1 MSDDRVI
8 DAEVLEVEHE
18 TALVITSPRPAE
30 LSRELAEKSRKAD
43 EYAVDADAEATRKA
57 YTSDFRHFVTWCD
70 GHGLGYLPADPET
83 IVLYLTDLAEE
94 FKTSTMQRRLSS
106 ISVAH
111 RRAGLTPPTAS
122 PRVARVWKGIRNRK
136 GTKQDA
142 KKAADAP
149 MIRRFLSGLPDNSVR
164 GLRDRAV
171 ILTGFYGAF
180 RRSELV
186 SLTVEDVV
194 TVEEG
199 LTIHLRRSKTD
210 QEGEGRTIGIP
221 YGPDPSTCPVRAL
234 LRWIDVA
241 GITSGPIFRSIH
253 KSGSVQSLPLSGRD
267 VARIVKSAAAAAG
280 LDPVEFAGHSLRSGF
295 ATSAARAGASDR
307 AIMKQ
312 TGHKTRV
319 MVDRYVQAAT
329 VFEDNAAG
337 MVTL

>member
-164 GLRDRAV
+164 GLRDRVV

-210 QEGEGRTIGIP
+210 QEGGRSDDWDSLRPGPLYVPRACPPAMDRCCRHHIGSDLPEHSQERIGTEPPPLRPGCRSDREECRRRCRTRSGRVRRPLPPVRVRHVGRTCRGVRSCDHEADRP
-221 YGPDPSTCPVRAL
+221 QDPGDGRPLRASRNRVR
-234 LRWIDVA
+234 
-241 GITSGPIFRSIH
+241 G
-253 KSGSVQSLPLSGRD
+253 
-267 VARIVKSAAAAAG
+267 
-280 LDPVEFAGHSLRSGF
+280 
-295 ATSAARAGASDR
+295 
-307 AIMKQ
+307 
-312 TGHKTRV
+312 
-319 MVDRYVQAAT
+319 
-329 VFEDNAAG
+329 
-337 MVTL
+337 